1 MIAVLTVI
9 SASVQPAPTAV
20 DGAAGV
26 VPGFELGSCDPDA
39 EGAASEG
46 DGDTDGIVSA
56 PDELDG
62 GADGDELGSPL
73 EFALVA
79 FDPPHE

>member
-1 MIAVLTVI
+1 MIAVLTAT

-26 VPGFELGSCDPDA
+26 VPGFALGSRDPDA

-46 DGDTDGIVSA
+46 DGDADGGTSA
-56 PDELDG
+56 LDELDG
-62 GADGDELGSPL
+62 GADGDELGSPP

-79 FDPPHE
+79 FDPPQE